1 MRDHFALMVNR
12 LLTESTLEAA
22 IKSRY
27 QSKHEDSMLDDA
39 LKIDLPPSLLDVM
52 DGKCVGKSAECR
64 ICHDEDIASNMEV
77 PCSCC
82 GSMKYAH
89 RRCVQMWCNEKGNIV
104 CEICCQQFK
113 PGYTAPSPPYDY
125 RHVPMNFRRQWVIR
139 TTDPRG
145 SHVSRTVL
153 ADSDLLDSDCIDFS
167 SRSFRCV
174 SVGIVFVVLLV
185 LRHILPIVVNESEF
199 FFPLFIMALLRIT
212 GLASLVC
219 LIMVAVASGCRCG
232 WHREALVVREH
243 ESAISSD
250 DEAEE
255 EEHRQPHV
263 IQIHRIE
270 E

>member
-1 MRDHFALMVNR
+1 MRDHFALIVNR

-39 LKIDLPPSLLDVM
+39 LKIDLPLSLLDVM
-52 DGKCVGKSAECR
+52 DGKCVGKFAECR

-104 CEICCQQFK
+104 CEICRQQFK
-113 PGYTAPSPPYDY
+113 PGYTAPPPPYDY
-125 RHVPMNFRRQWVIR
+125 RRQWVIR

-145 SHVSRTVL
+145 SHVSRTVS

-174 SVGIVFVVLLV
+174 SAGIIFVVLLV
-185 LRHILPIVVNESEF
+185 LRHILAIVVNESE

-212 GLASLVC
+212 GLASLIC
-219 LIMVAVASGCRCG
+219 LVMVAVASGCRCG
-232 WHREALVVREH
+232 WHHEALFVRDH
-243 ESAISSD
+243 ESTISSD
-250 DEAEE
+250 DEEEAEE
-255 EEHRQPHV
+255 EEHRQSHV
-263 IQIHRIE
+263 IQIHLIE

>member
-1 MRDHFALMVNR
+1 MFCLPDSNGKRQWLEMRDHFALMVNR

-27 QSKHEDSMLDDA
+27 QSKHEDSLLDDA

-89 RRCVQMWCNEKGNIV
+89 RPCVQMWCNEKGNIV
-104 CEICCQQFK
+104 CEICRQQFK
-113 PGYTAPSPPYDY
+113 PGYTAPPPPYDY
-125 RHVPMNFRRQWVIR
+125 RRVPMNFRRQWVIR

-145 SHVSRTVL
+145 SDVSRTVSV
-153 ADSDLLDSDCIDFS
+153 DSDLLDSDCIDFS

-174 SVGIVFVVLLV
+174 SVGIV
-185 LRHILPIVVNESEF
+185 
-199 FFPLFIMALLRIT
+199 MALLRIT
-212 GLASLVC
+212 VLASLIC
-219 LIMVAVASGCRCG
+219 LIMVAVASGRRGG
-232 WHREALVVREH
+232 WHHEALVVRDH

-250 DEAEE
+250 DEKEAEE
-255 EEHRQPHV
+255 EEHRQSHV
-263 IQIHRIE
+263 IQIHLIE